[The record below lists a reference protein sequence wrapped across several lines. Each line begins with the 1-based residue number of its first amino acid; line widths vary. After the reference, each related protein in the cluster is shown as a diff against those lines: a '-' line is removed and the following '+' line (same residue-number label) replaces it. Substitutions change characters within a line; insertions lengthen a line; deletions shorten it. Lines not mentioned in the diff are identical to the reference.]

1 MTYDPQGD
9 SSSSE
14 SAIVSGKLFIS
25 CSSKPDVAPWVYY
38 LKGEPG
44 SGTGSVSGSGSGTGS
59 VSGSGSGSVSDS
71 LATPRKGVK
80 K

>member
-9 SSSSE
+9 LSE

-25 CSSKPDVAPWVYY
+25 CSSKSDMAPWVYY
-38 LKGEPG
+38 LRGEPG
-44 SGTGSVSGSGSGTGS
+44 SGTGSVAGSGS
-59 VSGSGSGSVSDS
+59 VSGSDS
-71 LATPRKGVK
+71 IATPRKAVK